1 MKDIKTSLTAISKLY
16 NTKKPHLLDSINLI
30 CTALEKLEA
39 LASYEY
45 YGDFKGVPNIA
56 YYAFT
61 NSENISRPVQPEM
74 FHYNRRVFLEEFNI
88 LMQSFQ
94 RTPDQWTHEEKKRAN
109 NVVYTGV
116 MAIACCYDLWQR
128 GSRKTPGTFFEI
140 FMAGILK
147 EVFAEY
153 YFSKHIPLTE
163 FLDGEELGNDA
174 ITEATNEDIE
184 GDSEEPEL
192 KDSVSSLS
200 TDLVIK
206 NVSSGKSL
214 VIPFKITTRERIV
227 QPFAHQR
234 ILDSAF
240 GIGKFSSF
248 IVCISETQQDKK
260 NTKVNQV
267 CVPGTVKL
275 YQQHLAPV
283 RGLYYCD
290 IPQRYDAPDMQKL
303 LPVKTVGDFFVDA
316 YHFFHESK

>member
-1 MKDIKTSLTAISKLY
+1 MKDIKDGMTAISKLY
-16 NTKKPHLLDSINLI
+16 NTKKTHILESANLVCI
-30 CTALEKLEA
+30 ALEKLNA

-45 YGDFKGVPNIA
+45 YGDFKGNPNVS
-56 YYAFT
+56 YCAFT
-61 NSENISRPVQPEM
+61 NSGNISRPVRPDI
-74 FHYNRRVFLEEFNI
+74 FYSNSGEFSHAFSA
-88 LMQSFQ
+88 LMESFQ
-94 RTPDQWTHEEKKRAN
+94 RTPDHWTHEEKKRAN
-109 NVVYTGV
+109 DVVYTGV

-140 FMAGILK
+140 FMAGILQ

-163 FLDGEELGNDA
+163 FLEGGELDNDA
-174 ITEATNEDIE
+174 IAEAANENIE
-184 GDSEEPEL
+184 DDSEDPEL

-206 NVSSGKSL
+206 SVISGKSL

-240 GIGKFSSF
+240 GIGRFTSF

-260 NTKVNQV
+260 NSKVNQV

-275 YQQHLAPV
+275 YQKHLAPV
-283 RGLYYCD
+283 GGLYYCD
-290 IPQRYDAPDMQKL
+290 TPQRYNALDMQKL

-316 YHFFHESK
+316 YHFFVN